1 MNEFISM
8 LDDFWT
14 VRSENA
20 GDYVK
25 IKHAADNDMKNFING
40 FLGWKLIVN
49 SKLIKLEKIP
59 AEAKP
64 FMGIQEFQSPM
75 DYCLLCAL
83 LIYLNDMDE
92 GGQFLLSELTEM
104 IEKISA
110 EIIEVDM
117 KKYSDRKSLV
127 RMLKF
132 AQDIYLLKISEGS
145 LYNVENDLE
154 REILYE
160 NTGLS
165 IYFTVHHDRDIS
177 EYRSYRDF
185 ENEEMIYTDSEKGY
199 VRTNRVYRRLVL
211 EPAMYWESNLDADSF
226 YLKNQRNSI
235 SNYLNKYLGGRLDI
249 HNGSAFYMADENSL
263 FGNIHPSD
271 GMLSGFVLLI
281 CSEIRENYIKLCTEI
296 GNNLV
301 IEKNAFHDFIS
312 CCREKYKDGISK
324 EYREY
329 TYEKLIVKVVEYMTK
344 YKMIEVEGDFYI
356 LKDGV
361 FKTAGKYPKNF
372 KNGENNDIEE
382 QENGTLD
389 NEQAGL
395 RELLGV

>member
-165 IYFTVHHDRDIS
+165 VYFTVHHDRDIS

-301 IEKNAFHDFIS
+301 IEKNAFHNFIS

-344 YKMIEVEGDFYI
+344 YKMIEVEGNFYI